1 MRQHPLVNVVGK
13 HHNRSRHGWAFAH
26 VIVLA
31 PWQHKPVCLAV
42 LTMQAIWTA

>member
-1 MRQHPLVNVVGK
+1 MRQLLLANVVGK
-13 HHNRSRHGWAFAH
+13 HHNLSRHGSVFAP

-31 PWQHKPVCLAV
+31 PWQHKPGCLAA